1 MVWVANRENPLNDS
15 LGVLKVT
22 SQGKLVVLNA
32 ANRTLWSSTTS
43 RLAQLPLCF
52 TSQNQR
58 AQNDNFHQIEN
69 KTMLEF
75 NNTKP
80 TNTANYN
87 RGIRK

>member
-22 SQGKLVVLNA
+22 SQGKLVVLNG

-52 TSQNQR
+52 TSQHQH
-58 AQNDNFHQIEN
+58 AQNDHFHQIEN

-87 RGIRK
+87 